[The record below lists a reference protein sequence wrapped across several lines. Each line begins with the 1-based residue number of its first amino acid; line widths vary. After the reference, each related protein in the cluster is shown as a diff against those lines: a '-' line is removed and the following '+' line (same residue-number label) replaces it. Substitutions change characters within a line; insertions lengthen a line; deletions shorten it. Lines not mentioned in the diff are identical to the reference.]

1 MCPDPVLRVLQNL
14 WQTYKQLF
22 LTQAAE
28 HFKGLSTIWQGEP
41 EIEAVG
47 CNPGRLHRRGL
58 LGAGF
63 GRLHKSSSGGDDGKG
78 VLSRGSN
85 DRYQLF
91 HSTTH
96 PHNCLVIVFGGLE
109 IIFSRAS
116 CLLVSD

>member
-1 MCPDPVLRVLQNL
+1 MLQNL
-14 WQTYKQLF
+14 WQTYKPLF

-58 LGAGF
+58 LGAGL
-63 GRLHKSSSGGDDGKG
+63 GRLRKSSLGGDDGKG

-91 HSTTH
+91 HSTPH
-96 PHNCLVIVFGGLE
+96 PPQLPSDRFWGAGNN
-109 IIFSRAS
+109 IFQSPLLAS
-116 CLLVSD
+116 F